1 MTEPISRK
9 FYFGKDI
16 RKGYFASV
24 YNYRPRNENILARKG
39 EIFAVLRL
47 KSNPDFDLV
56 TAGGILLDY
65 FHETYF
71 EIQEESTLLALEKT
85 VISSGKHLGKLIDND
100 EKVSE
105 SGIEMDLIAT
115 AIVGNVAYF
124 VRAGES
130 GLMILR
136 DDELVD
142 LSAALKDPSGESLVE
157 IASMELVNGDR
168 LFMSTQGAVKHVD
181 NDKIRAIL
189 EKFDIDKFP
198 KSEKENFD
206 HAVMIIGYEIDQDGV
221 TVDPIVLPPTPVEE
235 VEVEPEVEE
244 EIEVE
249 EEELEDEDEKVEA
262 VTEVDELAE
271 DEVKEDV
278 EIDETDNELMES
290 DEAKEEPDAENEKEV
305 EIDQKNKKPK
315 TYMVVFDKVLAK
327 IKSIPSTVKKTK
339 SSNRFEREKSLSVGK
354 FKLPK
359 KILIGIIVILLLLAA
374 LLIGIKVAV
383 QNNEKKVQQ
392 EETQT
397 SLANLETKVTE
408 LENIVAE
415 VKLADSTEKR
425 IQGIT
430 LVSESRDEIAKVQD
444 KKDVEEKVNDFKTR
458 VSDAENFLNRI
469 IPVSKDNRLV
479 DVASFFPDSKISD
492 ITVTDTKIY
501 LTDSA
506 LGKIYSMNPDG
517 TSLAEE
523 ISGLKNPSAI
533 AVDMKGKIIF
543 LDESEDNRMAV
554 YDIETKT
561 TKRVAGTSTSKV
573 GAIADIEYAE
583 IAGGR
588 VYLIDTTNKKL
599 MYVEKSGENY
609 GLPASRF
616 ELPELSTGKDVFII
630 DNKIYVLAEFKQGLY
645 RFLNGKDDTPE
656 LAGLNPGEDM
666 LKATGMYID
675 GVNMYFADQ
684 ANRRIAVFEKGVAS
698 SKFEGQYKPEDEKIF
713 TGLQDLVVNTKL
725 QKIFVLDNSE
735 VYVLDLKELN
745 EL

>member
-24 YNYRPRNENILARKG
+24 YNYRPRNENILDRKG

-115 AIVGNVAYF
+115 AIVGNFAYF

-142 LSAALKDPSGESLVE
+142 LSAALKDPSGESQVE
-157 IASMELVNGDR
+157 IASMELMSGDR
-168 LFMSTQGAVKHVD
+168 LFMSTQGAAKHVD
-181 NDKIRAIL
+181 TDKIKLIL

-206 HAVMIIGYEIDQDGV
+206 HAVMIIGYEIDEKGV
-221 TVDPIVLPPTPVEE
+221 RDTAASPVAAKE
-235 VEVEPEVEE
+235 VEIEPEADP
-244 EIEVE
+244 EIEI
-249 EEELEDEDEKVEA
+249 EDEKVPEII
-262 VTEVDELAE
+262 ED
-271 DEVKEDV
+271 DEVETTILDEELDESLGEDD
-278 EIDETDNELMES
+278 EINEVTTDP
-290 DEAKEEPDAENEKEV
+290 EAKEDQLDESESENLTDVRKDELVK
-305 EIDQKNKKPK
+305 KNK
-315 TYMVVFDKVLAK
+315 TYMVVLDKLLFK
-327 IKSIPSTVKKTK
+327 IKSIPSNLKKTNK
-339 SSNRFEREKSLSVGK
+339 VNRFEREKNVSVGK

-359 KILIGIIVILLLLAA
+359 KIILGIIIVLVLFAA
-374 LLIGIKVAV
+374 LLIGIKVAI

-397 SLANLETKVTE
+397 SLENLETKIGE
-408 LENIVAE
+408 LENIVLE

-425 IQGIT
+425 TQGIA
-430 LVSESRDEIAKVQD
+430 LVAESRVEISKVEG
-444 KKDVEEKVNDFKTR
+444 KKDVEEKVNDYKTKIN
-458 VSDAENFLNRI
+458 DAENFLNRI
-469 IPVSKDNRLV
+469 IPVSKDDRLV
-479 DVASFFPDSKISD
+479 DVASFFPDAKISD
-492 ITVTDTKIY
+492 IAVTDTKIY

-506 LGKIYSMNPDG
+506 LGKIYSVNPDG

-533 AVDMKGKIIF
+533 TVDLKGKIIF
-543 LDESEDNRMAV
+543 LDESVDNRMAV
-554 YDIETKT
+554 YDIAAKT
-561 TKRVAGTSTSKV
+561 TKRIAGTSTSKI
-573 GAIADIEYAE
+573 GEIADIEYAE

-588 VYLIDTTNKKL
+588 VYFIDKTNKKL

-616 ELPELSTGKDVFII
+616 ELPELTTGKDVFII
-630 DNKIYVLAEFKQGLY
+630 DNKIYILVEFKQGLY

-656 LAGLNPGEDM
+656 LTGLNPGEDM

-684 ANRRIAVFEKGVAS
+684 TNRRIAVFEKGVAS
-698 SKFEGQYKPEDEKIF
+698 SKFEGQYKAQDEKLF
-713 TGLQDLVVNTKL
+713 TGLQDLVVSNKL
-725 QKIFVLDNSE
+725 QQIFVLDNSE
-735 VYVLDLKELN
+735 VYVLDLKDIN

>member
-1 MTEPISRK
+1 MTEQISRK

-24 YNYRPRNENILARKG
+24 YNYRPRNENILAKKG

-115 AIVGNVAYF
+115 AIVGNFAYF

-142 LSAALKDPSGESLVE
+142 LSVALKDPSGESLVE
-157 IASMELVNGDR
+157 IASMELVSGDR

-181 NDKIRAIL
+181 NDKIKIIL

-198 KSEKENFD
+198 ISEKDNFD
-206 HAVMIIGYEIDQDGV
+206 HAVMIIGYEIDDQGV
-221 TVDPIVLPPTPVEE
+221 TKESNATPAVAEVVEAESTEDEENE
-235 VEVEPEVEE
+235 V
-244 EIEVE
+244 
-249 EEELEDEDEKVEA
+249 EDEKEPEEVTDDNPDMEAEEKSDVPVEL
-262 VTEVDELAE
+262 TDDIELDEEGDLILPEDINEISE
-271 DEVKEDV
+271 DEKSTDQVTSDHKKVK
-278 EIDETDNELMES
+278 
-290 DEAKEEPDAENEKEV
+290 
-305 EIDQKNKKPK
+305 K
-315 TYMVVFDKVLAK
+315 TYMVVLDKLLLR
-327 IKSIPSTVKKTK
+327 IKAIPSLLKKK
-339 SSNRFEREKSLSVGK
+339 GEGKRFDREKSLNVGK

-359 KILIGIIVILLLLAA
+359 KILLGVIIILVLLAA
-374 LLIGIKVAV
+374 LLIGIKIAV

-397 SLANLETKVTE
+397 SLANLETKVAE
-408 LENIVAE
+408 LENIVAD

-425 IQGIT
+425 TQGIA
-430 LVSESRDEIAKVQD
+430 LVSESRDEISKVEG
-444 KKDVEEKVNDFKTR
+444 KKDVEQKVNDFKTR
-458 VSDAENFLNRI
+458 ISDAENFLNRI
-469 IPVSKDNRLV
+469 IPVTKDDRLV
-479 DVASFFPDSKISD
+479 DVASFFPDAVIGD
-492 ITVTDTKIY
+492 ITATDSKIY

-506 LGKIYSMNPDG
+506 LGKIYSVNPDG
-517 TSLAEE
+517 TSLTEE

-533 AVDMKGKIIF
+533 TVDMKGKIIF

-554 YDIETKT
+554 YDIAAKT
-561 TKRVAGTSTSKV
+561 TKRVAGTSTAKI
-573 GAIADIEYAE
+573 GDIADIEYAE

-656 LAGLNPGEDM
+656 LTGLNPGEDM

-698 SKFEGQYKPEDEKIF
+698 SKFEGQYKAQDEKIF
-713 TGLQDLVVNTKL
+713 AGLQDLVVNTKL

-735 VYVLDLKELN
+735 VYVLDLKEIN